1 MIEPPQNYDEC
12 VEYLYSLRL
21 SGMKLGLENTRRLAQ
36 ILKLPGTDQ
45 QFIHVAG
52 TNGKGSVCAFL
63 ESIYRCAGYKTGLF
77 TSPHLVHFNERIRIS
92 GVPVDR
98 EKIVELT
105 RLIATAIETH
115 WPHPDPTEGRPTFF
129 EATTVMA
136 LHAYLTEQC
145 QINIM
150 ETGLGGRL
158 DATNIITP
166 LASII
171 TSIGLDHQKWLGNT
185 LPEIAREKA
194 GIIKA
199 GVPAI
204 SAPAGPDV
212 RQVLESKA
220 MDVGTS
226 IDFLDEEEIRIL
238 TQHLHPEHMPGHHQR
253 INLALALKSVDILQ
267 YKFPVSKIDL
277 ESGVNQTT
285 WPARLQTIALPN
297 GREFLLDGAHNPEG
311 IEALVRHLHSCRHGD
326 QRWTF
331 VVGLLS
337 DRPMDRMLAPLFPL
351 ADGFVFCP
359 VHTERGCHPDEVM
372 ECALGMPGCP
382 ADISISD
389 DPARTIIEL
398 SLTKNVVAAG
408 SLHFAGGI
416 LKSLNMSPFQSGGAP
431 LDSDRYD
438 LNEFMGASGRLP

>member
-1 MIEPPQNYDEC
+1 MNEHPQNFDEC
-12 VEYLYSLRL
+12 VEYLYTLRL

-36 ILKLPGTDQ
+36 SLELPGTDQ

-63 ESIYRCAGYKTGLF
+63 ESIYRTAGYRTGLF

-92 GVPVDR
+92 GVPVSR

-105 RLIATAIETH
+105 RMIAEAIETH
-115 WPHPDPTEGRPTFF
+115 WSHPDYAERKPTFF

-136 LHAYLTEQC
+136 LHAFQTGQC
-145 QINIM
+145 RINIM

-185 LPEIAREKA
+185 LPEIAGEKA

-204 SAPAGPDV
+204 SAPASPEV
-212 RQVLESKA
+212 RHVLESKA
-220 MDVGTS
+220 MDVGTT
-226 IDFLDEEEIRIL
+226 IDFLDEEEIQTL
-238 TQHLHPEHMPGHHQR
+238 TQHLQPAKMPGHHQR

-267 YKFPVSKIDL
+267 SKFPVSKKDL
-277 ESGVNQTT
+277 ESGVDRTV

-311 IEALVRHLHSCRHGD
+311 IEALVRYLHSCRRDG

-337 DRPMDRMLAPLFPL
+337 DRPMDKMLAPLFPL

-359 VHTERGCHPDEVM
+359 VHSERGCHPDEVM
-372 ECALGMPGCP
+372 KCALGMPGCP

-398 SLTKNVVAAG
+398 SLTRNVVAAG

-431 LDSDRYD
+431 LENDRYD
-438 LNEFMGASGRLP
+438 LNEFMGASGRFP